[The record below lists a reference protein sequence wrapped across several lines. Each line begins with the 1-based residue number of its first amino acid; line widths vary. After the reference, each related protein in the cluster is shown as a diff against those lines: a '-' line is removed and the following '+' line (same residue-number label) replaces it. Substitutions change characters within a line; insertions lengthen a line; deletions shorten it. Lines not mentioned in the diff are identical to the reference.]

1 MILYYCCFVAVF
13 VIDEKH
19 PSKFGMLKTWYII
32 DEIFTISTGQPD
44 FAHPSSNLY
53 KIYGRIWYTPV
64 TRTRQRL
71 IVVKLVVTMTTGEK
85 KNRKTHM
92 TMENQSLEDVSPIE
106 TW

>member
-1 MILYYCCFVAVF
+1 
-13 VIDEKH
+13 
-19 PSKFGMLKTWYII
+19 MLKTWYII

>member
-32 DEIFTISTGQPD
+32 DEILTISTSQPD
-44 FAHPSSNLY
+44 FAHWPSVINPSSNLY
-53 KIYGRIWYTPV
+53 EIYGRIWCTLV

-71 IVVKLVVTMTTGEK
+71 IVVKSVVTMTTGVY
-85 KNRKTHM
+85 TP
-92 TMENQSLEDVSPIE
+92 EN
-106 TW
+106 